1 MMQQNDINIIHSL
14 RFPLI
19 NIRRTSNLAV
29 APINTFSLAI
39 MLFMFAA
46 PLMHWCKLKSPTFGV
61 ALACGGVCLYIMGI
75 YNWYQN
81 KNLLCFIDFMFSF
94 INLLLCYF
102 IYNITDKTEE
112 NIVHKFENYMIATF
126 FVLIL
131 VALAVL
137 AVAAKKKGIIHL
149 VYLGLLILSDVF
161 IIVWIFRYKDHDD
174 DNYVLKRVRKVAGYI
189 MFVASIALWYTG
201 VGRFINDIFQKEMIP
216 LISPDL

>member
-1 MMQQNDINIIHSL
+1 MLEQNEINTINNL
-14 RFPLI
+14 KFPMV

-46 PLMHWCKLKSPTFGV
+46 PLMHWCSLKSPTFGV

-81 KNLLCFIDFMFSF
+81 KNILCFIDFMFSF
-94 INLLLCYF
+94 LNLLICYF
-102 IYNITDKTEE
+102 VRTVEDKSDEKLVA
-112 NIVHKFENYMIATF
+112 IFENYMIATF

-131 VALAVL
+131 VALAAL
-137 AVAAKKKGIIHL
+137 AVASKKKGLIHL

-161 IIVWIFRYKDHDD
+161 IIVWIYRFEKGDKH
-174 DNYVLKRVRKVAGYI
+174 LKRLRKVAGYFL
-189 MFVASIALWYTG
+189 FVASIALWYSG
-201 VGRFINDIFQKEMIP
+201 VGRFINEIFQKNMIP
-216 LISPDL
+216 LVESPIS

>member
-1 MMQQNDINIIHSL
+1 MLEQNEINTINNL
-14 RFPLI
+14 KFPMV

-61 ALACGGVCLYIMGI
+61 SLACGGVCLYIMGI

-81 KNLLCFIDFMFSF
+81 KNILCFIDFMFSF
-94 INLLLCYF
+94 LNLLICYF
-102 IYNITDKTEE
+102 VRTVEDKSDEKLVA
-112 NIVHKFENYMIATF
+112 IFENYMIATF

-131 VALAVL
+131 VALAAL
-137 AVAAKKKGIIHL
+137 AVASKKKGLIHL

-161 IIVWIFRYKDHDD
+161 IIVWIYRFEKGDKH
-174 DNYVLKRVRKVAGYI
+174 LKRLRKVAGYF
-189 MFVASIALWYTG
+189 MFVASLALWYTG
-201 VGRFINDIFQKEMIP
+201 VGRFINEIFHTNMIP
-216 LISPDL
+216 LVEQDL

>member
-1 MMQQNDINIIHSL
+1 MMQQNDINIINSL

-46 PLMHWCKLKSPTFGV
+46 PLMHWCSLKSPTFGV
-61 ALACGGVCLYIMGI
+61 SLACGGVCLYIMGI

-102 IYNITDKTEE
+102 IYNITDKTED

-131 VALAVL
+131 VALAAL

-161 IIVWIFRYKDHDD
+161 IIVWIYRWKKGDKH
-174 DNYVLKRVRKVAGYI
+174 LKRLRKVAGYF
-189 MFVASIALWYTG
+189 MFVASLALWYTG
-201 VGRFINDIFQKEMIP
+201 VGRFINEIFHTNMIP
-216 LISPDL
+216 LVEQDL

>member
-1 MMQQNDINIIHSL
+1 MLEQNEINTINNL
-14 RFPLI
+14 KFPLV

-46 PLMHWCKLKSPTFGV
+46 PLMHWCSLKSPTFGV
-61 ALACGGVCLYIMGI
+61 SLACGGVCLYIMGI

-81 KNLLCFIDFMFSF
+81 KNILCFIDFMFSF
-94 INLLLCYF
+94 LNLLICYF
-102 IYNITDKTEE
+102 VRTVEDKSDEKLVA
-112 NIVHKFENYMIATF
+112 IFENYMIATF

-131 VALAVL
+131 VALAAL
-137 AVAAKKKGIIHL
+137 AVASKKKGLIHL

-161 IIVWIFRYKDHDD
+161 IIVWIYRFEKGDKH
-174 DNYVLKRVRKVAGYI
+174 LKRLRKVAGYF
-189 MFVASIALWYTG
+189 MFVASLALWYTG

>member
-1 MMQQNDINIIHSL
+1 MMQQNDVNIINSL

-102 IYNITDKTEE
+102 ILFILLFYNT
-112 NIVHKFENYMIATF
+112 
-126 FVLIL
+126 IL
-131 VALAVL
+131 
-137 AVAAKKKGIIHL
+137 KYII
-149 VYLGLLILSDVF
+149 
-161 IIVWIFRYKDHDD
+161 
-174 DNYVLKRVRKVAGYI
+174 
-189 MFVASIALWYTG
+189 
-201 VGRFINDIFQKEMIP
+201 
-216 LISPDL
+216 